1 LKNSIVETGCIFVYY
16 KILEIK
22 TGYRGADKSLTRPDR
37 KKNNWNV
44 AIFRPT
50 RRSLLP
56 RGPGW
61 TDRLLNY
68 LWVACR
74 S

>member
-1 LKNSIVETGCIFVYY
+1 LRIIFTGTI
-16 KILEIK
+16 IPTELN
-22 TGYRGADKSLTRPDR
+22 RGADKSLARTDC
-37 KKNNWNV
+37 KSNWQV

-61 TDRLLNY
+61 TEKLLN
-68 LWVACR
+68 
-74 S
+74 SFF